1 MCRLPCVGVGVCLAA
16 ASGGSG
22 PTLDLGGHCYGCA
35 GLVCRVK
42 SQQLLCMLPPSLLWK
57 AEVLVSNGLS

>member
-1 MCRLPCVGVGVCLAA
+1 MCRLPYVSMGVCLAA

-22 PTLDLGGHCYGCA
+22 PALGLGGHCCGCT

-42 SQQLLCMLPPSLLWK
+42 SQQLLHMLPLSLLWK